1 MTPKEKADE
10 LIEKFKK
17 ATSYKYQEYAGANYS
32 LFEHDIEELIKC
44 AIIAVD
50 EIIYQIDCID
60 TYLGN
65 LSEQIGFWQEVK
77 TELELKN

>member
-1 MTPKEKADE
+1 MTAKEKANE
-10 LIEKFKK
+10 LVEKFKK
-17 ATSYKYQEYAGANYS
+17 ATTYKYQEYAGANYS
-32 LFEHDIEELIKC
+32 TFEHDIEELKNC

-65 LSEQIGFWQEVK
+65 LNEHLKYWQEVK
-77 TELELKN
+77 TELEKL